1 MICVSDAP
9 TTGEVRLYY
18 NIYYYSY
25 YRGRVE
31 VYIAGKW
38 GTVVGEWTLQNAEVV
53 CRQLGFEVPSKK
65 EQHLFELFVDL
76 FKSTALSL
84 DSTYSTLYRETAP
97 VHMSNVR
104 CSGTESRLTVCSNT
118 PGGSGTSAVQNC
130 DYSSGC
136 IYV

>member
-18 NIYYYSY
+18 NIYNSLY

-53 CRQLGFEVPSKK
+53 CRQLGFEVPSKM
-65 EQHLFELFVDL
+65 EQHLFDLFVDL
-76 FKSTALSL
+76 FKR
-84 DSTYSTLYRETAP
+84 YSIILGFHLLHLLP
-97 VHMSNVR
+97 
-104 CSGTESRLTVCSNT
+104 
-118 PGGSGTSAVQNC
+118 
-130 DYSSGC
+130 
-136 IYV
+136 